1 MAKLK
6 STDQLKLEKL
16 FETNGGYVLDFTNAT
31 FQQFVWN
38 NTGFDIYSS
47 KYEKY
52 GDSKA
57 KRLRAFWEIESDQTV
72 GKIII
77 EMIEH
82 WRTSKMLSDTEI
94 TKQQEMLSR
103 ECNEIADRL
112 LGKKTSNSLTS
123 AFEKSESDFLQHNFG
138 EVSLKGLNLEN
149 GLVDVLNQRIEE
161 IQKCL
166 KGGGS
171 LAVIF
176 LCGSTLEGI
185 LLGVATRNPK
195 KFNQAKASPK
205 DKSTG
210 KVLAF
215 HLWSLND
222 LINVSHEIGVLGLD
236 VKQFSHALRDFRNY
250 IHPYEQWRTGFNPDK
265 DTALICWQVLKAAIS
280 DLSKDK
286 P

>member
-16 FETNGGYVLDFTNAT
+16 FEMSGGYILDFTNAI
-31 FQQFVWN
+31 FQQFIWKN
-38 NTGFDIYSS
+38 AGMDIYSP
-47 KYEKY
+47 KYETY

-57 KRLRAFWEIESDQTV
+57 KRLRAFWDIENDQIV
-72 GKIII
+72 GKIITELI
-77 EMIEH
+77 EY
-82 WRTSKMLSDTEI
+82 WRTSKILSESEI
-94 TKQQEMLSR
+94 TEPQEILSR
-103 ECNEIADRL
+103 GCKEIADRL
-112 LGKKTSNSLTS
+112 LGKKANNSS
-123 AFEKSESDFLQHNFG
+123 ASASKKSESDFLQQNLG
-138 EVSLKGLNLEN
+138 EVSLKELNLES
-149 GLVDVLNQRIEE
+149 GLVDVLNQRIKE

-166 KGGGS
+166 KGRAS

-185 LLGVATRNPK
+185 LLGVATRNPQV
-195 KFNQAKASPK
+195 FNQAKACPK

-236 VKQFSHALRDFRNY
+236 VKRFSHALRDFRNY
-250 IHPYEQWRTGFNPDK
+250 IHPYEQWRSDFSPDEH
-265 DTALICWQVLKAAIS
+265 TALICWQVLKAAIH
-280 DLSKDK
+280 DLR
-286 P
+286 